1 MTDYRELARHLN
13 SLGVTRA
20 YMKALSNNDN
30 SKNQIYLGPSFEAL
44 QLLPFGEI
52 LQGSA
57 GANPNLKASVN
68 FFWLSESGRLER
80 AIYAQLIL
88 YPQYPEV
95 RLSGFLKG
103 CVAAPSEYLRPIAR
117 EQRTDKD
124 GRFLILGV
132 TPDDRIIGYLAAPGR
147 QVARSIEAEFEQLC
161 GKKLFVDFPLG
172 NQSAFSRKLMLI
184 AKLTQ
189 IVHAGW
195 HPSQRLDA
203 EGRMLNYEAPNAGG
217 YTLESLFGIIPN
229 GISEPD
235 YLGWELKAF
244 GGNRITLMTPEPD
257 AGYYGENGAA
267 AFVRKYGHDAG
278 NDTIYFTGIHRAN
291 SRNDLTGLTLST
303 IDYDVVHDKFTGIN
317 GGLALFTDSGE
328 PVAIWTFKR
337 LIAHWARKHAL
348 AAYVKYEKS
357 EIQSRL
363 NIRYL
368 APAHLGEGTDFS
380 KFMAAFIQGTIYYDP
395 APKLSKASTPHS
407 RVKARSQFRINSTSL
422 GVLYH
427 SFTDEQLQ

>member
-1 MTDYRELARHLN
+1 MTHYRELARHLS
-13 SLGVTRA
+13 SLGVARA

-30 SKNQIYLGPSFEAL
+30 SKNQIYLGPNFEAL

-52 LQGSA
+52 VQGGE
-57 GANPNLKASVN
+57 GAHPNLKASVN
-68 FFWLSESGRLER
+68 FLWLSESGRVER
-80 AIYAQLIL
+80 AAYAQLIL

-103 CVAAPSEYLRPIAR
+103 CDSAPSEYLRPITR

-124 GRFLILGV
+124 GRFLIFGI
-132 TPDDRIIGYLAAPGR
+132 TPDDRIIAYLAAPGTEI
-147 QVARSIEAEFEQLC
+147 AKSIEAEFEEPF

-172 NQSAFSRKLMLI
+172 NQSAVSRKLMLI

-189 IVHAGW
+189 IVRVGW

-203 EGRMLNYEAPNAGG
+203 EGRVMDYEAPNAGG

-244 GGNRITLMTPEPD
+244 AGNRITLMTPEPD
-257 AGYYGENGAA
+257 AGYYGENGAE
-267 AFVRKYGHDAG
+267 AFIREYGHDAG

-291 SRNDLTGLTLST
+291 TRNGVTGLTLST
-303 IDYDVVHDKFTGIN
+303 VDYDAVHDKFTGIN

-328 PVAIWTFKR
+328 AVAIWTFKR
-337 LIAHWARKHAL
+337 LIGHWARKHAL
-348 AAYVKYEKS
+348 AAYIKYEKS
-357 EIQSRL
+357 EIGGRL
-363 NIRYL
+363 NFRYL

-380 KFMAAFIQGTIYYDP
+380 KFMSAFIQGTVYYDP
-395 APKLSKASTPHS
+395 APKLSGASTSHS

-427 SFTDEQLQ
+427 SFTDALLQ